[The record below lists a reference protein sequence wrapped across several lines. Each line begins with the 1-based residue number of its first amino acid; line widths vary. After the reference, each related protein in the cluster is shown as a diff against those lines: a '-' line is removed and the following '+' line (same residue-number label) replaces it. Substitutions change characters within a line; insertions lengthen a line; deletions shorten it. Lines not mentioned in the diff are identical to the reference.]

1 MHGATALAMRRRV
14 EDRRAEH
21 SGRAVVSLGGG
32 SVLRVYCALR
42 SRRPGASAAVPAPDL
57 SGGGAPA
64 GDAAGA
70 KNLPMSLIDVC
81 RYSILL
87 VKKHCIAGAK
97 PCHDQTLEFRAN
109 RRTADVGH
117 RLAMVPPNMAVVAL
131 RRALAAAIALGAA
144 SAVDP
149 ACINPANEIVA
160 ENCLPGA
167 PRWARTASAIPTGG
181 HSAGRSALENMM
193 TSRSSRRQPASQP
206 ASQSMPSCSDCIVYW
221 LADPA
226 VSLPQY
232 RVGHQRCR

>member
-32 SVLRVYCALR
+32 SVLRVYCAMR

-117 RLAMVPPNMAVVAL
+117 RLWCRRTWPWWRCAARLLPPSL
-131 RRALAAAIALGAA
+131 
-144 SAVDP
+144 SAPP
-149 ACINPANEIVA
+149 APWIPPVST
-160 ENCLPGA
+160 P
-167 PRWARTASAIPTGG
+167 PTRSWPKTACQAHRGG
-181 HSAGRSALENMM
+181 HALHPQSPPAA
-193 TSRSSRRQPASQP
+193 TVRVVRR
-206 ASQSMPSCSDCIVYW
+206 
-221 LADPA
+221 L
-226 VSLPQY
+226 
-232 RVGHQRCR
+232 RT